1 MESTMVLLPAVS
13 VTTARARPARW
24 LVTLAWPLLLAAC
37 ASPGPDA
44 TPATQLAPTTL
55 GLDRQRTSAV
65 DAQWWQQLGSADLNH
80 LVGLALQDHPNVAT
94 ARARLA
100 QAGALVAGQNAA
112 AGAQAG
118 LGVDVSRQ
126 RYTEHGMYP
135 PPIAGNVYN
144 SGNVQAGVSWN
155 PDAFGLQ
162 AAEEASA
169 LDQALAA
176 RVESAVVAQAL
187 AAQVSRVYVG
197 LARLNAQRELLGR
210 MQSEREQWLALTR
223 ERVAAGLDTRVELT
237 QAQTPLPDLRQQME
251 SLAEQM
257 DLARHQLAALT
268 VQPVQ
273 ALGGLSPRLADLRLD
288 AMPDVLGTDLVGRR
302 PDVVA
307 ARWRVEAA
315 LQDVKVARA
324 QFYPNISLGAFVGVN
339 ALGLDQLFKAGSLQL
354 GVAPALRLPL
364 FDGGLLRARLQGR
377 QAAADAAIAQ
387 YNAAVLE
394 AVREASDALTSV
406 QSLQRQREQ
415 QAASQAHA
423 EQARALAL
431 QRQRAG
437 LTGRMLVIQ
446 AELQVLQQQRN
457 ALDLQ
462 ARDLDSRVLLMK
474 ALGGGWTD
482 ASATGPA

>member
-1 MESTMVLLPAVS
+1 
-13 VTTARARPARW
+13 
-24 LVTLAWPLLLAAC
+24 
-37 ASPGPDA
+37 
-44 TPATQLAPTTL
+44 
-55 GLDRQRTSAV
+55 
-65 DAQWWQQLGSADLNH
+65 
-80 LVGLALQDHPNVAT
+80 
-94 ARARLA
+94 
-100 QAGALVAGQNAA
+100 
-112 AGAQAG
+112 
-118 LGVDVSRQ
+118 
-126 RYTEHGMYP
+126 
-135 PPIAGNVYN
+135 
-144 SGNVQAGVSWN
+144 
-155 PDAFGLQ
+155 
-162 AAEEASA
+162 
-169 LDQALAA
+169 
-176 RVESAVVAQAL
+176 
-187 AAQVSRVYVG
+187 
-197 LARLNAQRELLGR
+197 
-210 MQSEREQWLALTR
+210 
-223 ERVAAGLDTRVELT
+223 
-237 QAQTPLPDLRQQME
+237 
-251 SLAEQM
+251 
-257 DLARHQLAALT
+257 
-268 VQPVQ
+268 
-273 ALGGLSPRLADLRLD
+273 
-288 AMPDVLGTDLVGRR
+288 
-302 PDVVA
+302 VA